1 MNHLAK
7 GDMNELTQV
16 KSLKLER
23 ERKRNEGTKFSLII
37 RKEKKNKPQNKK

>member
-23 ERKRNEGTKFSLII
+23 EKETNERNFLLLLE
-37 RKEKKNKPQNKK
+37 REKKNKPQNKK

>member
-23 ERKRNEGTKFSLII
+23 EKETNERNFLLLLE
-37 RKEKKNKPQNKK
+37 REKINKPQNKK